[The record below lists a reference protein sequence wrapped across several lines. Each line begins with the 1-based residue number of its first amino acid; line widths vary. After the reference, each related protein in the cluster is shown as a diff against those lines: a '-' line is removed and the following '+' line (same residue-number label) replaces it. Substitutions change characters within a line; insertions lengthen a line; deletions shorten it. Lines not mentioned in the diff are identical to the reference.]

1 MTLSKS
7 ELFDVWVAHL
17 DEKDQNSKVKRY
29 VGQHVLFNAITDADI
44 KESITKKVETFLSR
58 VRSRWVQSRRSRHNF
73 LTKNSEWLKGNVL
86 DIETNS
92 AARTSSKASIGKPFK
107 ELGEKQKKRRIQYLL
122 DNYSHKDLPHAAH
135 RSLYGSGQRDGSS
148 IEKKISENIPSTS
161 TAIKKSLQYTCFFP
175 ETLFS

>member
-86 DIETNS
+86 DIETILLHVLAVKLLS
-92 AARTSSKASIGKPFK
+92 ANRLRSW
-107 ELGEKQKKRRIQYLL
+107 EK
-122 DNYSHKDLPHAAH
+122 N
-135 RSLYGSGQRDGSS
+135 
-148 IEKKISENIPSTS
+148 
-161 TAIKKSLQYTCFFP
+161 KKSAEFNICWTIIH
-175 ETLFS
+175 TKN